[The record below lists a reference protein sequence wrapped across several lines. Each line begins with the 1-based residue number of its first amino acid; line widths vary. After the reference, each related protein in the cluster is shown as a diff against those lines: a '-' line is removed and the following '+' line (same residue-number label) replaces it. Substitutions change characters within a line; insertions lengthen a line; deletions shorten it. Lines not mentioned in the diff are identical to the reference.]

1 VSEPNEMGQ
10 RDCMFNVDGH
20 KNVVH
25 IIDKS
30 AGKQTVDSVEYAAE
44 DDPGQVGANISGNV
58 LKLLVK
64 QGDMIVEQQ
73 PIAIM
78 EAMKMETKVL
88 APISGKLK
96 EFKVKEGQQV
106 DSNQLI
112 AVIAPAEVKKEEHL
126 I

>member
-1 VSEPNEMGQ
+1 
-10 RDCMFNVDGH
+10 
-20 KNVVH
+20 
-25 IIDKS
+25 
-30 AGKQTVDSVEYAAE
+30 
-44 DDPGQVGANISGNV
+44 
-58 LKLLVK
+58 
-64 QGDMIVEQQ
+64 
-73 PIAIM
+73 M